1 MNTLPRSL
9 REQQND
15 NETNIMTTKGT
26 ESLSLEIKRLIKAP
40 RDRVYA
46 AWTDPAQLKQW
57 FGPEN
62 VQTRQLVADT
72 RVGGKFVWDL
82 INSDGEKMTMRGEYR
97 ELQPGKRIVFSWQW
111 EDDED
116 WENHI
121 SIVTVELADAEGGT
135 ELRLTHEQLPNE
147 ESRDGHTRGWNSAL
161 DKLEKFFR
169 R

>member
-1 MNTLPRSL
+1 M
-9 REQQND
+9 
-15 NETNIMTTKGT
+15 
-26 ESLSLEIKRLIKAP
+26 EIKRVINAP
-40 RDRVYA
+40 RARVYA
-46 AWTDPAQLKQW
+46 AWTDPAQLKEW

-111 EDDED
+111 QDDED

-121 SIVTVELADAEGGT
+121 SVVTVELADAEGGT

-161 DKLEKFFR
+161 DKLGKFFSR
-169 R
+169 